1 MNGTEIKNGDDSIQK
16 HLAYSFLYDEPEDRR
31 CDFEI
36 ASDEIASMIGLLRSL
51 VKDEALRA
59 DLSRLNEL
67 MYHINP
73 SLRTKRA
80 VTEDELAWLYDRVEE
95 IQAAIKAGF
104 DKAAPARAGTPR
116 FVLPQGCTAA
126 CYSHIIRNKCKYL
139 VRLLYRAREQ
149 GHRAEPILFHFINLY
164 SGYFYSLALKL
175 NQDEGT
181 EETPFTSRVYS

>member
-1 MNGTEIKNGDDSIQK
+1 MNGIQTKNGDDSIRK
-16 HLAYSFLYDEPEDRR
+16 YLAYSFLYDDPGDQR

-59 DLSRLNEL
+59 ELSRLNEL

-73 SLRTKRA
+73 SLRTKVA
-80 VTEDELAWLYDRVEE
+80 VTEDELEWLYNRVKE
-95 IQAAIKAGF
+95 IQKEIKTSF
-104 DKAAPARAGTPR
+104 DTAAPARTGTPR

-126 CYSHIIRNKCKYL
+126 CYSHIIRNKCKSL
-139 VRLLYRAREQ
+139 VRLLYRYREQ
-149 GHRAEPILFHFINLY
+149 GIRIKPILFQFINLY

-175 NQDEGT
+175 NRDEGT
-181 EETPFTSRVYS
+181 EETPFTSRAYS